1 MCQTSLG
8 LAQEAQLIGLWSPAF
23 MLILLEA
30 VSVCVCVCAIGVCG
44 WAACED
50 RDGTVNTR

>member
-30 VSVCVCVCAIGVCG
+30 VSVCVCVCAPLVYVGGQLVKT
-44 WAACED
+44 EMEQ
-50 RDGTVNTR
+50 